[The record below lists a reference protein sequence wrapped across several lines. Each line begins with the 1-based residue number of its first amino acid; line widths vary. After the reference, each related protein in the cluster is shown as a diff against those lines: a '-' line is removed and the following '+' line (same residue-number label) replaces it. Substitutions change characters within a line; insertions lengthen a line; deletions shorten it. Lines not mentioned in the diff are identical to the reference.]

1 MRSFSFTASALNY
14 PPLLLLLDHGGG
26 EIKNKATLRTNK
38 QPTLSQHGSWSL
50 LIILK
55 HTHCVRKYES
65 WVGRRHVRPHGI
77 HAPSNHFRLSSVTS
91 QILVH
96 IHLIAP
102 SSLALLFSPAGT
114 FPAAPPAPR
123 RVCVRARIAEETL
136 VLQEGKDGPCAPA
149 PVVQALRI
157 SPSPLPS
164 TRTIHYLHHRIRVT
178 QYTYSTVL
186 PSTRTALPS
195 TRTAQYYLAHVQY
208 YSTRTALP
216 STRTVQYF
224 LAHVQYYP
232 VHVQYST
239 CMWHSPV

>member
-1 MRSFSFTASALNY
+1 MPFSLSHEVLLFTASALNY
-14 PPLLLLLDHGGG
+14 PPLLLLLLDHGGG

-96 IHLIAP
+96 IHLITP

-164 TRTIHYLHHRIRVT
+164 TYN
-178 QYTYSTVL
+178 TVL
-186 PSTRTALPS
+186 ASTHPR
-195 TRTAQYYLAHVQY
+195 
-208 YSTRTALP
+208 
-216 STRTVQYF
+216 
-224 LAHVQYYP
+224 YP

-239 CMWHSPV
+239 I